1 MDNPFPN
8 QQRFCQSC
16 GMPLSDEVVSE
27 NPDYCK
33 YCHADGHFTQD
44 CTMDE
49 MIEVCVQFLDEFN
62 KEHRPEPH
70 RRRVPR
76 GTAAVLPD
84 AQALADSI
92 AYYDGVY

>member
-16 GMPLSDEVVSE
+16 GMPLSDEVVSD

-44 CTMDE
+44 AT
-49 MIEVCVQFLDEFN
+49 
-62 KEHRPEPH
+62 PTATS
-70 RRRVPR
+70 RR
-76 GTAAVLPD
+76 TARWTR
-84 AQALADSI
+84 
-92 AYYDGVY
+92 

>member
-1 MDNPFPN
+1 
-8 QQRFCQSC
+8 
-16 GMPLSDEVVSE
+16 MPLSDEVVSD

-62 KEHRPEPH
+62 KNTASSSASTSPRSNAGRNSALHTALTTHACLVRPDVH
-70 RRRVPR
+70 VW
-76 GTAAVLPD
+76 
-84 AQALADSI
+84 
-92 AYYDGVY
+92 